1 VQASGGSKLY
11 APIAELHL
19 PFEKAPRYTSSGFQI
34 TKVEDLRPGARP
46 RITFKVW
53 DRNGPMVPGFCGLS
67 RVCANPVPAFEP
79 DGPTSSYFARGLSS
93 FTIRLMGPTT
103 PDYGQAT
110 TFSLTSGSVQ
120 VFDPSTAKSV
130 SVPDP
135 FLLSTLATAD
145 EYVYV
150 FSTVVPPSTGG
161 SWAVAIEGRRY
172 SKYAFYDKVTD
183 TILWPGTG
191 ETVSESPDNPIV
203 YVNTAIGTW
212 PPDGTPR
219 RKPVASE
226 NCQRCH
232 YRLNKHGARH
242 QVEYCVFCHTPTTTD
257 WSRRAKAGGYVDFSS
272 TFDGIEERS
281 NHFKLFIMR
290 IHTGAREGVA
300 SLEAIRPGIMS
311 STFFD
316 DFRFPNDLAN
326 CTLCHVGKAYLPESV
341 PADAA
346 PTVANENDWIMHA
359 ASTSAHSPGEGRPP
373 IQAACLACH
382 ETGTTFAH
390 VAAQSGSGVETCPQC
405 HGAKGAKSTEVVH
418 GLLPAVGT
426 AASASFSSIVQNI
439 LVPRCAT
446 SACHATGGTPPIL
459 EASTAYSALVSA
471 PSGQSS
477 LLLVAPSAPDA
488 SYLVY
493 KLRGNAGAV
502 GGSTLTVM
510 PTDGALAPADIAAI
524 EAWIS
529 NGAPN
534 D

>member
-1 VQASGGSKLY
+1 MA
-11 APIAELHL
+11 
-19 PFEKAPRYTSSGFQI
+19 
-34 TKVEDLRPGARP
+34 
-46 RITFKVW
+46 
-53 DRNGPMVPGFCGLS
+53 PGFCGIP
-67 RVCANPVPAFEP
+67 RVCQNPDPAFEP

-93 FTIRLMGPTT
+93 FTIRLMGPVT
-103 PDYGQAT
+103 PDFGQAT
-110 TFSLTSGSVQ
+110 TLSLTSGNVQ
-120 VFDPSTAKSV
+120 VFDPATLKSV

-135 FLLSTLATAD
+135 FVLSTLSSSD

-150 FSTVVPPSTGG
+150 FSTVVPPTGG
-161 SWAVAIEGRRY
+161 SWAVSLEGRRY
-172 SKYAFYDKVTD
+172 SKYGFYDKVSD

-191 ETVSESPDNPIV
+191 ETVSESADNSIV
-203 YVNTAIGTW
+203 YVDTATGTW
-212 PPDGTPR
+212 PPDGAPR
-219 RKPVASE
+219 RKVVATE
-226 NCQRCH
+226 NCQKCH
-232 YRLNKHGARH
+232 YRLNKHSARH
-242 QVEYCVFCHTPTTTD
+242 QVELCVLCHTPTTTD
-257 WSRRAKAGGYVDFSS
+257 WGRRPKVGGYVDLSG

-290 IHTGAREGVA
+290 IHTGARDGVA

-326 CTLCHVGKAYLPESV
+326 CTLCHVGKSFLPESV
-341 PADAA
+341 PSYAV
-346 PTVANENDWIMHA
+346 PTVANETDRIKHA
-359 ASTSAHSPGEGRPP
+359 PNTAAHSPGEETPP

-382 ETGTTFAH
+382 ETGATFTH
-390 VAAQSGSGVETCPQC
+390 VAAQAGNGGSETCPQC
-405 HGAKGAKSTEVVH
+405 HGAKGAKPTEVVH

-426 AASASFSSIVQNI
+426 VASASFSSILQNV

-446 SACHATGGTPPIL
+446 AACHAAGGTPPNL
-459 EASTAYSALVSA
+459 EASSAYSALVNA
-471 PSGQSS
+471 PSSQSS
-477 LLLVAPSAPDA
+477 LPLVAPSSTEG

-493 KLRGNAGAV
+493 KLRGTAGTV
-502 GGSTLTVM
+502 GGSVLTTM

>member
-1 VQASGGSKLY
+1 VQ
-11 APIAELHL
+11 
-19 PFEKAPRYTSSGFQI
+19 
-34 TKVEDLRPGARP
+34 
-46 RITFKVW
+46 VW
-53 DRNGPMVPGFCGLS
+53 D
-67 RVCANPVPAFEP
+67 PA
-79 DGPTSSYFARGLSS
+79 TL
-93 FTIRLMGPTT
+93 
-103 PDYGQAT
+103 
-110 TFSLTSGSVQ
+110 
-120 VFDPSTAKSV
+120 KSV

-135 FLLSTLATAD
+135 FVLSTLVSAD

-150 FSTVVPPSTGG
+150 FSSVLSPTSG
-161 SWAVAIEGRRY
+161 SWMVTLEGRRY
-172 SKYAFYDKVTD
+172 LKYGFYDKVGD

-191 ETVSESPDNPIV
+191 ETVSESPDNSIV
-203 YVNTAIGTW
+203 YVNTATGTW

-232 YRLNKHGARH
+232 YRLNKHSTRH
-242 QVEYCVFCHTPTTTD
+242 QVEFCVSCHTPTTTD
-257 WSRRAKAGGYVDFSS
+257 YARRSKTGGYVDFSK

-281 NHFKLFIMR
+281 NHLKRFVMR
-290 IHTGAREGVA
+290 IHTGARDGVA
-300 SLEAIRPGIMS
+300 SLEAIRPAIMS

-326 CTLCHVGKAYLPESV
+326 CTLCHVGKAFLPENV
-341 PADAA
+341 PANAV
-346 PTVANENDWIMHA
+346 PTVANENPWIMHA
-359 ASTSAHSPGEGRPP
+359 ANTSSHSPGEETPP

-382 ETGTTFAH
+382 ETSATFTHVTSHSSSGT
-390 VAAQSGSGVETCPQC
+390 ETCPQC
-405 HGAKGAKSTEVVH
+405 HGATGSKPTEVVH
-418 GLLPAVGT
+418 GLLPAVGS
-426 AASASFSSIVQNI
+426 AATASFSSILENV

-446 SACHATGGTPPIL
+446 SACHAAGGTPPDL
-459 EASTAYSALVSA
+459 ESSAAYAALVGA

-477 LLLVAPSAPDA
+477 LLQVEPYAPAR

-502 GGSTLTVM
+502 GGSVLTVM
-510 PTDGALAPADIAAI
+510 PPDGALAPADLAAI